1 MTKYQEYFN
10 VKFAEIEAKMATKAC
25 IEKLHG
31 TIKLQSEK
39 IEILEAKVAMMESLV
54 NHLTDRAEEQEQYS
68 RRLCIRIEGIEE
80 SRSKKESGEESLEKV
95 MKVLQDLKVAV
106 PDCCIDR
113 AHRIGKSKSVNG
125 KQMSDC

>member
-54 NHLTDRAEEQEQYS
+54 NHLTDRAEVQEQ
-68 RRLCIRIEGIEE
+68 
-80 SRSKKESGEESLEKV
+80 
-95 MKVLQDLKVAV
+95 
-106 PDCCIDR
+106 
-113 AHRIGKSKSVNG
+113 
-125 KQMSDC
+125 